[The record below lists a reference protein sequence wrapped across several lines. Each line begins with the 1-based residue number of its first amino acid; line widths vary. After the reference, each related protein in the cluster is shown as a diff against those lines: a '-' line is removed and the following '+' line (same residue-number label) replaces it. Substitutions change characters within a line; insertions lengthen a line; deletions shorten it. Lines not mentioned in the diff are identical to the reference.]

1 MTTDGWFKLIINKE
15 NKKMNTWEVQSNDY
29 EKLIWRMQILKIS
42 ISSIFIMFE
51 NYSYCNYYSSSS
63 SSPIIFDFTQ
73 F

>member
-42 ISSIFIMFE
+42 ISSILIMFK
-51 NYSYCNYYSSSS
+51 NYSYCSYYSS